1 MKICT
6 RGPIW
11 SSFGSLAARSTF
23 LTNLVVLSIL
33 PESRKHGR
41 NYDFLEYPVLLPMF
55 CNLNV
60 DFQIWNANPDV
71 KPCPACGMTSSSPPN
86 LLMGSWWSIEA
97 LKKFNLMF
105 IESRP
110 ENLHQRLHLE
120 QFWQPGGQEHIFDQ
134 TGCVANSVQES
145 QTEENCYF
153 LDCFVILPRFC
164 N

>member
-60 DFQIWNANPDV
+60 DFQI
-71 KPCPACGMTSSSPPN
+71 
-86 LLMGSWWSIEA
+86 
-97 LKKFNLMF
+97 
-105 IESRP
+105 
-110 ENLHQRLHLE
+110 
-120 QFWQPGGQEHIFDQ
+120 
-134 TGCVANSVQES
+134 
-145 QTEENCYF
+145 
-153 LDCFVILPRFC
+153 
-164 N
+164 